1 MQLEIFSELM
11 TDRLGGPKEF
21 NVAFEN
27 VGTSHVKDNYDEI
40 WTDFID
46 EDISNALKHAKQELE
61 HAVSDDSDRKK
72 HLKNACLDLKNYLM
86 AASGLAREHLNT
98 PNFIN
103 PTEDYEEFV
112 MWDRDAEKL
121 ISALASFEDKDVDE
135 WITDVIWTRFRPDDE
150 YDPRESFQPNYRELY
165 QEIGDV
171 ALFYRGDVERA
182 LLWYALMPIDWE
194 GLEDEVDE
202 ELEQDEIQIKKQ
214 NKWWDSFNQKVEPL
228 VELSHNNMF
237 HTSLIFGN
245 TLDMSDK
252 CEEKL
257 QAYLSAWGSYQEG
270 IDDDCAQQIWS
281 RAVDYCNEV
290 KGDLAN
296 AKDYSDETV
305 KKRLRTEVAF
315 ARIMIDQAKY
325 YYLVALANVE
335 GELSDTQVEEARTIL
350 SHGDL
355 GVDKAKPIE
364 KYLRKKVNAANN
376 LADADVQKVLRIVK
390 AISSS
395 DKILSVLNEGIFS
408 GRVAYYT
415 SLNTLKKMLPDTAD
429 APANVGRFAVM
440 HVAYMNDPNEGR
452 TLGQWVF
459 DRETERNV
467 YGRQQADY
475 PYVFIKCFTTRI
487 DDLPMWEMYGD
498 HAKGCCIIIDMG
510 KIMKSEKKIYPVYN
524 VCYVKKSKDGTF
536 DIESQ
541 DNQSISPE
549 GINIL
554 KQTIIALINIRC
566 KNIEDIDY
574 QEALQ
579 EVLSRVTYL
588 FKKADYSYECEKRII
603 YFVTSGLSNRI
614 RQTVPN
620 ADGDSPLLYVLS
632 DMNAYIDEIILG
644 PKAVNSSWEIPYLQ
658 KSLDK
663 MNKEIG
669 NHDTIAISYSDI
681 SYR

>member
-11 TDRLGGPKEF
+11 TDRFGSPKEF

-27 VGTSHVKDNYDEI
+27 VGTSHVKDDYDEI
-40 WTDFID
+40 WMDFID

-61 HAVSDDSDRKK
+61 AAVSDASDRKE
-72 HLKNACLDLKNYLM
+72 HLRNACLDLKNYLI
-86 AASGLAREHLNT
+86 AASGLAEDYLNMAS
-98 PNFIN
+98 FSD
-103 PTEDYEEFV
+103 PTDVYEEFD
-112 MWDRDAEKL
+112 MWDRDAKKL
-121 ISALASFEDKDVDE
+121 ISTLASFEDKDVDE

-150 YDPRESFQPNYRELY
+150 YDLRESFQPNYRDLY
-165 QEIGDV
+165 QEIGDA

-182 LLWYALMPIDWE
+182 RLWYALMPIDWE
-194 GLEDEVDE
+194 ALDDEVNE
-202 ELEQDEIQIKKQ
+202 ELEQDEIHIKKQ
-214 NKWWDSFNQKVEPL
+214 NKWWDNFNQNVEQL
-228 VELSHNNMF
+228 VELSHNNMI

-252 CEEKL
+252 CAEKL
-257 QAYLSAWGSYQEG
+257 QAYLSVWGSYRDG
-270 IDDDCAQQIWS
+270 IDDDCAQQIWNL
-281 RAVDYCNEV
+281 AVDYCNEV
-290 KGDLAN
+290 KGDLADT
-296 AKDYSDETV
+296 KDCSDEIR
-305 KKRLRTEVAF
+305 KKRFRTEVTF
-315 ARIMIDQAKY
+315 ARIIIDQAKY

-335 GELSDTQVEEARTIL
+335 GKLSDTQVEEARTIL
-350 SHGDL
+350 SYGDL
-355 GVDKAKPIE
+355 GVEKAKLIE
-364 KYLRKKVNAANN
+364 KYLRKKVHADNN
-376 LADADVQKVLRIVK
+376 LPDADVQKVLRIVR
-390 AISSS
+390 AISLS
-395 DKILSVLNEGIFS
+395 DKILSVLNQGIFS
-408 GRVAYYT
+408 DRVAYYT

-429 APANVGRFAVM
+429 DPANVGRFAVM

-452 TLGQWVF
+452 ILGQWVF

-510 KIMKSEKKIYPVYN
+510 KIMKSEKRIYPVYN
-524 VCYVKKSKDGTF
+524 VCYVKRSKDGTF
-536 DIESQ
+536 DIETQ

-554 KQTIIALINIRC
+554 KQTIVALCSIWRENT
-566 KNIEDIDY
+566 EDTDY

-603 YFVTSGLSNRI
+603 YSTTSGLSNRI
-614 RQTVPN
+614 RQTVPH
-620 ADGDSPLLYVLS
+620 ADGDSTLLYVLS
-632 DMNAYIDEIILG
+632 DMNVHIDEIILG
-644 PKAVNSSWEIPYLQ
+644 PKAANSSWEIPSLQ

-669 NHDTIAISYSDI
+669 NHDTTAISYSDI

>member
-11 TDRLGGPKEF
+11 TDRFGSPKEF
-21 NVAFEN
+21 NVDFEN
-27 VGTSHVKDNYDEI
+27 VGTSHVKDDYDEI
-40 WTDFID
+40 WMEFMD

-61 HAVSDDSDRKK
+61 AAVSDDSDRKK
-72 HLKNACLDLKNYLM
+72 HLKNACLDLKNYLI
-86 AASGLAREHLNT
+86 AASGLAGEYLNT
-98 PNFIN
+98 PRFID
-103 PTEDYEEFV
+103 PTDAYEEFD
-112 MWDRDAEKL
+112 MWDRDAKKL

-150 YDPRESFQPNYRELY
+150 YDLRESFQPDYRELY
-165 QEIGDV
+165 QEIGDA

-182 LLWYALMPIDWE
+182 RLWYALMPIDWE
-194 GLEDEVDE
+194 ALEDEVYE
-202 ELEQDEIQIKKQ
+202 GLEQDEIHIKKQ
-214 NKWWDSFNQKVEPL
+214 NKWWDSFNQNVEQL
-228 VELSHNNMF
+228 VEFSRNNMF
-237 HTSLIFGN
+237 HTSIIFGN
-245 TLDMSDK
+245 RLDMSDK
-252 CEEKL
+252 FGEKL

-281 RAVDYCNEV
+281 LAVDYCNEV
-290 KGDLAN
+290 KGDWAN
-296 AKDYSDETV
+296 AKDCSDEII
-305 KKRLRTEVAF
+305 KRRFRTEVIF
-315 ARIMIDQAKY
+315 ARIIIDQAKY
-325 YYLVALANVE
+325 YYLVALANVKS
-335 GELSDTQVEEARTIL
+335 ELSDTQVEEARTIL

-364 KYLRKKVNAANN
+364 KYLRKKVNADNH
-376 LADADVQKVLRIVK
+376 LPDTDVQKVLRIVR
-390 AISSS
+390 AISLS
-395 DKILSVLNEGIFS
+395 DKILSVLNERIFS
-408 GRVAYYT
+408 DRVAYYT

-429 APANVGRFAVM
+429 DPANVGRFAVM

-452 TLGQWVF
+452 ILGQWVF

-467 YGRQQADY
+467 YGRQLADY

-498 HAKGCCIIIDMG
+498 HAKGCCIIIDMR

-524 VCYVKKSKDGTF
+524 VCYVKKNREGTF

-541 DNQSISPE
+541 DNQSISLE

-554 KQTIIALINIRC
+554 KQTIVALSNIWSE
-566 KNIEDIDY
+566 NTEDTDY

-588 FKKADYSYECEKRII
+588 FKKADYSYEREKRII
-603 YFVTSGLSNRI
+603 YSTTSGLSNRI
-614 RQTVPN
+614 RQTVPH
-620 ADGDSPLLYVLS
+620 ADGDSTLLYVLS
-632 DMNAYIDEIILG
+632 DMNVHIDEIILG
-644 PKAVNSSWEIPYLQ
+644 PKAVNSSWEIPFLQ

-669 NHDTIAISYSDI
+669 NYDTTAISYSDI